1 MDSSIV
7 SGLIGGAIAVALVAY
22 LSAKLRDQ
30 PSDGTLRWGWGLL
43 LLGLLCLFIV
53 GFAVS
58 AFFYDND
65 VWTDRGEF
73 VAVIGLIV
81 GFGVGAL
88 LCFADYFV
96 VRGTYDDQGIEF
108 RTPWTGTKVERWS
121 DLQSVKFSTQMSW
134 YVLKF
139 RSGKI
144 IRLSTLLSGHGGV
157 LKKLDQMGF
166 DLE

>member
-1 MDSSIV
+1 
-7 SGLIGGAIAVALVAY
+7 
-22 LSAKLRDQ
+22 
-30 PSDGTLRWGWGLL
+30 
-43 LLGLLCLFIV
+43 V

-65 VWTDRGEF
+65 VWTDRSEF

-157 LKKLDQMGF
+157 LKKLDQMEF